1 MQKSNFQKVK
11 LVVLLEMLRQDSDET
26 KPLKTRE
33 IIRRLEEKSI
43 SCDRRTLARDIQ
55 ALNEQGFEVMSVM
68 CGHEKGYYIADRSFS
83 VPELR
88 ILMDA
93 VQSAGFITAKKTNE
107 LADKLAS
114 LAGSHRG
121 EILKRNSVCVNTRK
135 HSNESIYYTVNILDE
150 AISRGRM
157 VSFCY
162 YDLNENHE
170 KVYRRDKSRYM
181 VEPVSLVFVGDKYYL
196 LAISPER
203 EGTSVYRIDR
213 MELTAPEQAEISKA
227 AKQARRKAKTT
238 VNQSFKMFVGPSEKV
253 TLRFDDVAL
262 GSVYDHFGEQTQ
274 IRRVDDNRCECRVMV
289 QVSPTFWGWM
299 FQFGDKIEIAAPQHM
314 KEEYIQRLTNCLNI
328 QTRGEET

>member
-1 MQKSNFQKVK
+1 MQKSSFQKVK
-11 LVVLLEMLRQDSDET
+11 LVVLLEMLRHDSDEAN
-26 KPLKTRE
+26 PLKTRE

-93 VQSAGFITAKKTNE
+93 VHSAGFITEKKTSE
-107 LADKLAS
+107 LADKIAS
-114 LAGSHRG
+114 LAGSHQG
-121 EILKRNSVCVNTRK
+121 EILKRNSVCVSTRK

-150 AISRGRM
+150 AILHGRM

-170 KVYRRDKSRYM
+170 KIYRRDKSRYM

-196 LAISPER
+196 LAISPDR

-213 MELTAPEQAEISKA
+213 MELTALEGAEISKV
-227 AKQARRKAKTT
+227 AKQVRRKAKTT
-238 VNQSFKMFVGPSEKV
+238 VNQSFKMFVGPSEEV
-253 TLRFDDVAL
+253 TLRFEDAVL
-262 GSVYDHFGEQTQ
+262 GSIYDHFGERTA
-274 IRRVDDNRCECRVMV
+274 IRRVDENRCECRVTV

-299 FQFGDKIEIAAPQHM
+299 FQFGEKIEIIAPQHM
-314 KEEYIQRLTNCLNI
+314 KEEYIRRLNACLNI
-328 QTRGEET
+328 QTRGDKT